1 MPEEPTRLTVS
12 PDSDVARTLKAA
24 SEQTGAVVVDT
35 GDARYHLAVGRI
47 DRSTDGD
54 DAVAFTIAGM
64 RAGAG
69 SWRDIDAEAFKAY
82 LTERRRS
89 SSRPP
94 IRL

>member
-1 MPEEPTRLTVS
+1 MPEEPTRLTIP
-12 PDSDVARTLKAA
+12 PDSEVARTLKAA
-24 SEQTGAVVVDT
+24 SEQTGVVVVDT
-35 GDARYHLAVGRI
+35 GDALYQLAVGRI
-47 DRSTDGD
+47 DRPAASD

-64 RAGAG
+64 QADAS

-82 LTERRRS
+82 LRERRRS

>member
-1 MPEEPTRLTVS
+1 MPEEPTRLPVS

-35 GDARYHLAVGRI
+35 GDARYHLAVRRI
-47 DRSTDGD
+47 HRPTEGD

-64 RAGAG
+64 RAAAG
-69 SWRDIDAEAFKAY
+69 SWRDVDAEAFKAY
-82 LTERRRS
+82 LTARRRS